1 MKRIITTIADNSSNR
16 ADAGGHPPGPLL
28 GDAVHAPNS
37 NIIPF
42 PVKASSPP
50 DNCGSS
56 SDGSPFLLTFDV
68 REIGALFLVV
78 AVSLIPWAFVAGVAF
93 LYLTLVD

>member
-42 PVKASSPP
+42 PSGRRLLP
-50 DNCGSS
+50 DSRA
-56 SDGSPFLLTFDV
+56 DLREPFIQI
-68 REIGALFLVV
+68 RELATSFFLGCFVALV
-78 AVSLIPWAFVAGVAF
+78 AVLFCIGFIGYRAFIA
-93 LYLTLVD
+93 